1 MLPAGNPQEDLAVN
15 PFPIMRGIF
24 IIIQIA
30 GNIIAVQK
38 PKKLNIFIRKKF
50 FNNHFLKL
58 PHFNKLTREQQDEV
72 ISRTFHG
79 SVEKADRGVSLGRI
93 SEGMRVSRILERG
106 GRLS

>member
-38 PKKLNIFIRKKF
+38 PKKLNIFI
-50 FNNHFLKL
+50 L
-58 PHFNKLTREQQDEV
+58 
-72 ISRTFHG
+72 
-79 SVEKADRGVSLGRI
+79 SVLA
-93 SEGMRVSRILERG
+93 ILI
-106 GRLS
+106 LFA